1 MKYHVLYN
9 PLAGN
14 DTCEEKTKK
23 FADALQGGEIEF
35 YDVTKIDYKN
45 FCQRLPQAIS
55 WLYRAAT
62 EL

>member
-35 YDVTKIDYKN
+35 YDVTKSTIKN
-45 FCQRLPQAIS
+45 K
-55 WLYRAAT
+55 Y
-62 EL
+62 